1 MRCMHRTNIY
11 LDDEQC
17 EMLDR
22 LAGEEGRSRS
32 EVIRA
37 LIERGLGGN
46 DDDLEEDLLAIDQSF
61 AVLQHSE
68 AFVRGHDERSEHLDR
83 IWHRT

>member
-1 MRCMHRTNIY
+1 MHRTNIY

-22 LAGEEGRSRS
+22 VAGEEGRSRS
-32 EVIRA
+32 EVIRD

-46 DDDLEEDLLAIDQSF
+46 DDDLEEDLMAIEQSF
-61 AVLQHSE
+61 AVLQDSE
-68 AFVRGHDERSEHLDR
+68 AIARGRDDRSEHLDR
-83 IWHRT
+83 IWQRTR